1 MNVEVYKP
9 RSSAIYRELAR
20 SVSLKGH
27 TEPAFLR
34 LTAALQRW
42 FGEPATRNPQ
52 PATRNPQ
59 PVTRNPQPTMNLRD
73 HPFRIY
79 YGPADDPLANFYIP
93 ALSASVRYDR
103 SAGFF
108 SSSALAVAA
117 AGVARLIQNGGHM
130 RLLVGAS
137 LDEGDVEAIRKGH
150 DLQERVTTRLL
161 ERFPDPQDA
170 LLRQRLE
177 VLAWMVAAGT
187 LEIRVVLPRDAD
199 GAPIPAHLAQD
210 YYHPKS
216 GIFADASGDQIAF
229 SGSVNESEAAWR
241 KNYEAFSVYFSWDAT
256 RAYLEQVAAN
266 FERLWMG
273 EEPDWIALDIPA
285 AVRDRLLT
293 FRPQRAP
300 ERDPLE
306 PALPITHIAE
316 PRPRTTRNSEPAT
329 HHPQP
334 ATHELLLLQFVRDAP
349 YLPGATGLGAAT
361 AAITPWPH
369 QTRVA
374 NELLAEFPSRA
385 LLCDEVG
392 LGKTIEAGLVIR
404 QLLISGRVK
413 RCLILAPKS
422 VLNQWQEELYE
433 KFALEIPRYEDGK
446 LLDVHDQPLPLANA
460 ANLWDACDVL
470 LASSQLAKRGDRR
483 QEILAARP
491 WDLLVVDE
499 AHHARRRDFLQPVYR
514 PNRLLSLLNDLKARD
529 KYAGLLLLT
538 ATPMQIHPLEVWDLL
553 TVLGIGGRWGA
564 DEGAFLRFFSEMR
577 KPFGQADWDFIFDM
591 VDDYLAAGGEL
602 DPVFREQVA
611 ADIGPVKWATLEE
624 LPKRH
629 GERGALLKQLGPKA
643 RPHVIEM
650 ARRHTPLN
658 RAIYRN
664 TRELLRKYREKG
676 ILKESV
682 PTRRPQLVRVPM
694 QPDEQAL
701 YDRIEEYITQF
712 YQKYENERRGLGF
725 VMTVYRRRLTS
736 SFWAVRCSLERRL
749 KFLNGIAGVET
760 LLTDEDIEQEE
771 LDLDIFEEVAATAD
785 GAAPSQVKRFAAELA
800 YVRDFIQGLK
810 QLSVADSKLEVL
822 KTELNQVFKQRQ
834 TVLIF
839 TQYTDTM
846 DYLREQLRQVYG
858 SQVACYSGRGGEV
871 WNGIAWAPTTKEAVK
886 ADFRAGKIRILLGTE
901 SASEGLNLQ
910 TCGVLINYD
919 MPWNPMRVEQRIG
932 RIDRIGQVHPVVWIS
947 NYFYKDTIEDQ
958 IYQRLAD
965 RINWFE
971 VVVGDLQPILA
982 QVGEATKRL
991 AMLPASEREAQL
1003 EVEIAALRERLQHR
1017 EVESL
1022 DLDAYLHAQDY
1033 RPGPPPPVTLAQLE
1047 DLLTHAQATG
1057 PLFRPHPE
1065 IAGAYLLNWHGE
1077 QLPVTFSPAC
1087 FDEFPTSVRFLT
1099 YGSPLLDDILAAL
1112 PEPEAEDFQRAGIA
1126 RCTASG
1132 EFDLRG
1138 WYTRPNPG
1146 ASPVPI
1152 VSFSA
1157 LADRLKSAP
1166 ATPLADDGLAREAAE
1181 AFAHEVTQAQ
1191 DRHADILHKRRVAH
1205 YLTVLAKARSLLL
1218 RAALVEIALGQSPTL
1233 LDGDV
1238 YPADFGEQ
1246 AVLGLQRH
1254 GFPWAPLLK
1263 LAYQP
1268 GLAPDPGDDFFVKI
1282 AGEKRE
1288 TLIGRLN
1295 QLKGEARELVKT
1307 LSAAA
1312 AAAGRVS

>member
-1 MNVEVYKP
+1 MNL
-9 RSSAIYRELAR
+9 S
-20 SVSLKGH
+20 
-27 TEPAFLR
+27 
-34 LTAALQRW
+34 
-42 FGEPATRNPQ
+42 
-52 PATRNPQ
+52 
-59 PVTRNPQPTMNLRD
+59 LRD

-177 VLAWMVAAGT
+177 VMAWMVAAGT
-187 LEIRVVLPRDAD
+187 LEIRVVLPRDAH
-199 GAPIPAHLAQD
+199 GAPIPANLAQD

-216 GIFADASGDQIAF
+216 GIFTDAQGDRIAF
-229 SGSVNESEAAWR
+229 SGSVNESETAWR
-241 KNYEAFSVYFSWDAT
+241 KNYETFSVYFSWDAT
-256 RAYLEQVAAN
+256 QAYLAQVATN
-266 FERLWMG
+266 FERLWQG
-273 EEPDWIALDIPA
+273 QEPDWIALDIPH
-285 AVRDRLLT
+285 AVRDRLLV
-293 FRPQRAP
+293 FRPTHAP
-300 ERDPLE
+300 QRDPLE
-306 PALPITHIAE
+306 RPKETRFLRETGLLAPQYFGGSSQAE
-316 PRPRTTRNSEPAT
+316 R
-329 HHPQP
+329 
-334 ATHELLLLQFVRDAP
+334 LLFQFVRDAP

-374 NELLAEFPSRA
+374 DELLADFPGRA

-446 LLDVHDQPLPLANA
+446 LLDVHDQPLPLVNG

-483 QEILAARP
+483 KEVLAARP

-499 AHHARRRDFLQPVYR
+499 AHHARRKDFLQPTYR
-514 PNRLLSLLNDLKARD
+514 PNRLLSLLNDLKERD

-538 ATPMQIHPLEVWDLL
+538 ATPMQINPLEVWDLL

-564 DEGAFLRFFSEMR
+564 DEGAYLRFFSEMR
-577 KPFGQADWDFIFDM
+577 KPFGQADWDFVFDM
-591 VDDYLAAGGEL
+591 VNDYREAGGEL
-602 DPVFREQVA
+602 DPVFRAQVT

-624 LPKRH
+624 LPRRH

-643 RPHVIEM
+643 RSHVIEM

-664 TRELLRKYREKG
+664 TRDLLRKYREKG

-682 PTRRPQLVRVPM
+682 PTRRPEIKRVPM
-694 QPDEQAL
+694 RPDEQAL
-701 YDRIEEYITQF
+701 YEQIEEYITQF

-749 KFLNGIAGVET
+749 KFLNGVAGVET
-760 LLTDEDIEQEE
+760 LLTDEDAEQDE
-771 LDLDIFEEVAATAD
+771 LELDIFEEEDAGTD
-785 GAAPSQVKRFAAELA
+785 GPSGSQTKRFTAELA
-800 YVRDFIQGLK
+800 YVRDFIQELK
-810 QLSVADSKLEVL
+810 QLSVADSKLEIL
-822 KTELNQVFKQRQ
+822 KAELNQVFKQRQ

-871 WNGIAWAPTTKEAVK
+871 WNGIAWVQTTKEAVK

-932 RIDRIGQVHPVVWIS
+932 RIDRIGQEYPVVWIS
-947 NYFYKDTIEDQ
+947 NYFYQDTIEDQ

-982 QVGEATKRL
+982 QVGEVTKRL
-991 AMLPASEREAQL
+991 AMLPASEREVQL
-1003 EVEIAALRERLQHR
+1003 DKEIAALRERLQHR

-1033 RPGPPPPVTLAQLE
+1033 QPGPPPPVTLAQLE

-1057 PLFRPHPE
+1057 HLFQSHPDM
-1065 IAGAYLLNWHGE
+1065 ANAYLLNWQGE

-1087 FDEFPTSVRFLT
+1087 FDKHPATVRFLS
-1099 YGSPLLDDILAAL
+1099 YGSPLLAAILSDLPAAEEESL
-1112 PEPEAEDFQRAGIA
+1112 RSAGLA
-1126 RCTASG
+1126 RCTASSDL
-1132 EFDLRG
+1132 ELRG
-1138 WYTRPNPG
+1138 WYIRPQPKATPAPV
-1146 ASPVPI
+1146 AS
-1152 VSFSA
+1152 FAA
-1157 LADRLKSAP
+1157 LADRLKVAVQAETSDDSLLGEAQ
-1166 ATPLADDGLAREAAE
+1166 ACFTQELAQAAE
-1181 AFAHEVTQAQ
+1181 
-1191 DRHADILHKRRVAH
+1191 RHADIIRRRRMAH
-1205 YLTVLAKARSLLL
+1205 YLAVRSKARYLLL
-1218 RAALVEIALGQSPTL
+1218 RAALAEIALGQNPNWF
-1233 LDGDV
+1233 DGDV
-1238 YPADFGEQ
+1238 YPSEFNEQ

-1268 GLAPDPGDDFFVKI
+1268 GLAPDPSDDFFSKI

-1288 TLIGRLN
+1288 ALVGRLN

-1307 LSAAA
+1307 LSAASA
-1312 AAAGRVS
+1312 AVSSVS

>member
-1 MNVEVYKP
+1 M
-9 RSSAIYRELAR
+9 S
-20 SVSLKGH
+20 
-27 TEPAFLR
+27 
-34 LTAALQRW
+34 
-42 FGEPATRNPQ
+42 
-52 PATRNPQ
+52 
-59 PVTRNPQPTMNLRD
+59 LRD

-93 ALSASVRYDR
+93 ALSASVYYDR

-150 DLQERVTTRLL
+150 SLQERVTTRLL
-161 ERFPDPQDA
+161 ERFPDPTDA

-177 VLAWMVAAGT
+177 VLAWMVAEGT
-187 LEIRVVLPRDAD
+187 LEIRVVLPRDAH
-199 GAPIPAHLAQD
+199 GVPMPASQTQD

-216 GIFADASGDQIAF
+216 GVFTDANGDRVAF
-229 SGSVNESEAAWR
+229 TGSVNESATAWT
-241 KNYEAFSVYFSWDAT
+241 KNFEEFAVYLSWGEGQT
-256 RAYLEQVAAN
+256 YLPQVALR
-266 FERLWMG
+266 FERLWTG
-273 EEPDWIALDIPA
+273 GDPGWVALPIPD

-293 FRPQRAP
+293 YRPQHAP

-306 PALPITHIAE
+306 HQTPPPVAKETGPRYFGGSPQAE
-316 PRPRTTRNSEPAT
+316 RI
-329 HHPQP
+329 
-334 ATHELLLLQFVRDAP
+334 LFQFLRDAP
-349 YLPGATGLGAAT
+349 YLPGAAGLGAAT

-374 NELLAEFPSRA
+374 NEILADFPGRA
-385 LLCDEVG
+385 MLCDEVG

-446 LLDVHDQPLPLANA
+446 LLDVHDQPLPLANG

-483 QEILAARP
+483 KEVLAARP

-499 AHHARRRDFLQPVYR
+499 AHHARRKDFLQPTYR
-514 PNRLLSLLNDLKARD
+514 PNRLLGLLNNLKERD

-538 ATPMQIHPLEVWDLL
+538 ATPMQINPLEVWDLL
-553 TVLGIGGRWGA
+553 TVLGMGGRWGA
-564 DEGAFLRFFSEMR
+564 DEGAFLRFFGEMR
-577 KPFGQADWDFIFDM
+577 KPFGQRDWDFVFDM
-591 VDDYLAAGGEL
+591 VDDYLQADGAL

-611 ADIGPVKWATLEE
+611 ADIGPVKGAILEE
-624 LPKRH
+624 LPRRH
-629 GERGALLKQLGPKA
+629 GERSALLKQLGLAA
-643 RPHVIEM
+643 RPHVIEL

-664 TRELLRKYREKG
+664 TRDLLRKYREKG

-682 PTRRPQLVRVPM
+682 PTRRPEIKRVPM
-694 QPDEQAL
+694 RPDEESL
-701 YDRIEEYITQF
+701 YNRIEEYISQF

-736 SFWAVRCSLERRL
+736 SFWAVRRSLERRL
-749 KFLNGIAGVET
+749 EFLTGIAGVET
-760 LLTDEDIEQEE
+760 LLTDEDTEQEE
-771 LDLDIFEEVAATAD
+771 LDLDIFEEATETTD
-785 GAAPSQVKRFAAELA
+785 GGLGPESVEGPRSQTQRFAAELA
-800 YVRDFIQGLK
+800 YVQDFIQELK
-810 QLSVADSKLEVL
+810 QLSVADSKLEKL
-822 KTELNQVFKQRQ
+822 LAELNQVFKQRQ

-846 DYLREQLRQVYG
+846 DYLREQLRHVYG

-871 WNGIAWAPTTKEAVK
+871 WNGIAWVQTTKEAVK
-886 ADFRAGKIRILLGTE
+886 ADFRASKLRILIGTE

-932 RIDRIGQVHPVVWIS
+932 RIDRIGQEYPVVWIS
-947 NYFYKDTIEDQ
+947 NYFYQDTIEDQ

-971 VVVGDLQPILA
+971 VVVGNLQPILA
-982 QVGEATKRL
+982 EVGEVTKRL
-991 AMLPASEREAQL
+991 AMLPVSEREARL
-1003 EVEIAALRERLQHR
+1003 EVEIAALRERLQSR

-1022 DLDAYLHAQDY
+1022 DLDAYLHVEDY
-1033 RPGPPPPVTLAQLE
+1033 QPGPPPPVTLAQLE

-1057 PLFRPHPE
+1057 HLFGPHPE
-1065 IAGAYLLNWHGE
+1065 IASAYLLNWQGD

-1087 FDEFPTSVRFLT
+1087 FDAHPDSVRFLS
-1099 YGSPLLDDILAAL
+1099 YGSPLLDEILASL
-1112 PEPEAEDFQRAGIA
+1112 PEPEAGSVQGAGFA
-1126 RCTASG
+1126 RCAASG

-1138 WYTRPNPG
+1138 WYARQQPD
-1146 ASPVPI
+1146 ASPAPI
-1152 VSFSA
+1152 ASFST
-1157 LADRLKSAP
+1157 LVDRLKLTALP
-1166 ATPLADDGLAREAAE
+1166 PFADDALAAESEE
-1181 AFAHEVTQAQ
+1181 AFAGAVVQIEQRYASV
-1191 DRHADILHKRRVAH
+1191 IHKRRVAH
-1205 YLTVLAKARSLLL
+1205 ALTVLAKARFLLL
-1218 RAALVEIALGQSPTL
+1218 RAAMVELALGQNPTL

-1238 YPADFGEQ
+1238 YPSEFNER
-1246 AVLGLQRH
+1246 AVRGLQQR
-1254 GFPWAPLLK
+1254 GFPWGALLH
-1263 LAYQP
+1263 LAFTP
-1268 GLAPDPGDDFFVKI
+1268 GLTPDAEDPYFKQI
-1282 AGEKRE
+1282 AGEKRAA
-1288 TLIGRLN
+1288 LLGRFA
-1295 QLKGEARELVKT
+1295 QLKVMAKEMVPALQ
-1307 LSAAA
+1307 SALTAA
-1312 AAAGRVS
+1312 ESPISSA

>member
-1 MNVEVYKP
+1 
-9 RSSAIYRELAR
+9 
-20 SVSLKGH
+20 
-27 TEPAFLR
+27 
-34 LTAALQRW
+34 
-42 FGEPATRNPQ
+42 
-52 PATRNPQ
+52 
-59 PVTRNPQPTMNLRD
+59 MNLRD

-117 AGVARLIQNGGHM
+117 AGVARLIRNGGRM

-137 LDEGDVEAIRKGH
+137 LDEGDVEAVRKGH
-150 DLQERVTTRLL
+150 DLQERVTMRLL

-170 LLRQRLE
+170 LLRERLE
-177 VLAWMVAAGT
+177 VMAWMVAAGT
-187 LEIRVVLPRDAD
+187 LEIRVVLPRDVH
-199 GAPIPAHLAQD
+199 GTPIPANLAQD

-216 GIFADASGDQIAF
+216 GIFTDAHGDRIAF
-229 SGSVNESEAAWR
+229 SGSVNESETAWR
-241 KNYEAFSVYFSWDAT
+241 KNYETFSVYFSWDAT
-256 RAYLEQVAAN
+256 QAYLAQVATN
-266 FERLWMG
+266 FERLWQG
-273 EEPDWIALDIPA
+273 QEPDWIALDIPA
-285 AVRDRLLT
+285 AVRDRLLV
-293 FRPQRAP
+293 FRPLHAP

-306 PALPITHIAE
+306 HQAPPPVGKETGPSYFGGGPQAE
-316 PRPRTTRNSEPAT
+316 RT
-329 HHPQP
+329 
-334 ATHELLLLQFVRDAP
+334 LFQFLRDAP
-349 YLPGATGLGAAT
+349 YLPGAVGLGAAT

-374 NELLAEFPSRA
+374 DELLADFPGRA

-404 QLLISGRVK
+404 QLLISDRVK

-446 LLDVHDQPLPLANA
+446 LLDAQDRPLPLANG

-483 QEILAARP
+483 VEVLAARP

-499 AHHARRRDFLQPVYR
+499 AHHARRKDFLQPTYR
-514 PNRLLSLLNDLKARD
+514 PNRLLSLLNDLKERD

-538 ATPMQIHPLEVWDLL
+538 ATPMQINPLEVWDLL
-553 TVLGIGGRWGA
+553 TVLGVGGRWGA
-564 DEGAFLRFFSEMR
+564 DESAYLRFFSEMR
-577 KPFGQADWDFIFDM
+577 KPFGQADWDFVFDM
-591 VDDYLAAGGEL
+591 VNDYREAGGEL
-602 DPVFREQVA
+602 DPVFRAQVT

-624 LPKRH
+624 LPRRH

-643 RPHVIEM
+643 RSHVIEM

-664 TRELLRKYREKG
+664 TRDLLRKYREKG

-682 PTRRPQLVRVPM
+682 PTRRPEIKRVPM
-694 QPDEQAL
+694 RPDEQAL
-701 YDRIEEYITQF
+701 YEQIEEYITQF

-749 KFLNGIAGVET
+749 KFLNGVAGVET
-760 LLTDEDIEQEE
+760 LLTDEDAEQDE
-771 LDLDIFEEVAATAD
+771 LELDIFEEEDAGTD
-785 GAAPSQVKRFAAELA
+785 GPSGSQTKRFTAELA
-800 YVRDFIQGLK
+800 YVRDFIQELK
-810 QLSVADSKLEVL
+810 QLSVADSKLEIL
-822 KTELNQVFKQRQ
+822 KAELNQVFKQRQ

-871 WNGIAWAPTTKEAVK
+871 WNGIAWAQTTKEAVK
-886 ADFRAGKIRILLGTE
+886 ADFRAGAIRILIGTE

-932 RIDRIGQVHPVVWIS
+932 RIDRIGQEYPVVWIS
-947 NYFYKDTIEDQ
+947 NYFYQDTIEDQ

-982 QVGEATKRL
+982 QVGEVTKRL
-991 AMLPASEREAQL
+991 AMLPASEREVQL
-1003 EVEIAALRERLQHR
+1003 EKEIAALRERLQHR

-1022 DLDAYLHAQDY
+1022 DLDAYLRVEDY
-1033 RPGPPPPVTLAQLE
+1033 QPGPPPPVTLGQLE
-1047 DLLTHAQATG
+1047 ELLTHAQATG
-1057 PLFRPHPE
+1057 QLFQPHPE
-1065 IAGAYLLNWHGE
+1065 IADAYLLNWHGE
-1077 QLPVTFSPAC
+1077 QLPVTFAPAC
-1087 FDEFPTSVRFLT
+1087 FDEFPTSVRFLS
-1099 YGSPLLDDILAAL
+1099 YGSPLLDEILAGL
-1112 PEPEAEDFQRAGIA
+1112 PEPEDKAVPGAGLA
-1126 RCTASG
+1126 RCAASG
-1132 EFDLRG
+1132 ELELRG
-1138 WYTRPNPG
+1138 WYARPNPD
-1146 ASPVPI
+1146 ASPAPI
-1152 VSFSA
+1152 ASFSA
-1157 LADRLKSAP
+1157 LADRLKSAA
-1166 ATPLADDGLAREAAE
+1166 ATPLADDGLAGEAAE
-1181 AFAHEVTQAQ
+1181 AFAHEVAQAQ
-1191 DRHADILHKRRVAH
+1191 ARHADIIHKRRKAH
-1205 YLTVLAKARSLLL
+1205 YLTVLAKARFLLL
-1218 RAALVEIALGQSPTL
+1218 RAALVEIALGQSPNWI
-1233 LDGDV
+1233 DGDV
-1238 YPADFGEQ
+1238 YPSEFNEH

-1254 GFPWAPLLK
+1254 GYPWAPLLK

-1268 GLAPDPGDDFFVKI
+1268 GLAPDPGDDFFAKI
-1282 AGEKRE
+1282 ASEKRE
-1288 TLIGRLN
+1288 ALVGRLN
-1295 QLKGEARELVKT
+1295 QLKGEAREAVKT
-1307 LSAAA
+1307 LSAAWA
-1312 AAAGRVS
+1312 ATEDASQSSS

>member
-1 MNVEVYKP
+1 MD
-9 RSSAIYRELAR
+9 
-20 SVSLKGH
+20 
-27 TEPAFLR
+27 
-34 LTAALQRW
+34 
-42 FGEPATRNPQ
+42 
-52 PATRNPQ
+52 
-59 PVTRNPQPTMNLRD
+59 LRD

-117 AGVARLIQNGGHM
+117 AGVARLIRNGGRM

-137 LDEGDVEAIRKGH
+137 LDEGDVEAVRKGH
-150 DLQERVTTRLL
+150 DLQERITVRLL

-177 VLAWMVAAGT
+177 VMAWMVAEGT
-187 LEIRVVLPRDAD
+187 LEIRVVLPRDAP
-199 GAPIPAHLAQD
+199 GAPVPAHQAQD

-216 GIFADASGDQIAF
+216 GIFTDAQGERIAF
-229 SGSVNESEAAWR
+229 SGSVNESETAWR
-241 KNYEAFSVYFSWDAT
+241 KNYETFSVYFSWDAT
-256 RAYLEQVAAN
+256 QAYLAQVATN
-266 FERLWMG
+266 FERLWQG
-273 EEPDWIALDIPA
+273 QEPDWIALDIPH
-285 AVRDRLLT
+285 AVRDRLLV
-293 FRPQRAP
+293 FRPSHAP

-306 PALPITHIAE
+306 PAPRRPDRFSETCQVFFGGSPQAE
-316 PRPRTTRNSEPAT
+316 RV
-329 HHPQP
+329 
-334 ATHELLLLQFVRDAP
+334 LFQFVRDAP
-349 YLPGATGLGAAT
+349 YLPGAVGLGAAT

-374 NELLAEFPSRA
+374 DELLAEFPGRA

-446 LLDVHDQPLPLANA
+446 LLDVHDRPLPLPNG

-483 QEILAARP
+483 KEVLAARP

-499 AHHARRRDFLQPVYR
+499 AHHARRKDFLQPVYR
-514 PNRLLSLLNDLKARD
+514 PNRLLSLLNDLKAAD

-538 ATPMQIHPLEVWDLL
+538 ATPMQINPLEVWDLL
-553 TVLGIGGRWGA
+553 TVLGVGGRWGA
-564 DEGAFLRFFSEMR
+564 DEGAYLRFFSEMR
-577 KPFGQADWDFIFDM
+577 KPFGQADWDFVFDM
-591 VDDYLAAGGEL
+591 VNDYLQAGGEL
-602 DPVFREQVA
+602 DPVFRAQA
-611 ADIGPVKWATLEE
+611 TADIGPVKWATIEE
-624 LPKRH
+624 LPQRH
-629 GERGALLKQLGPKA
+629 GETGVLLKQLGPKA
-643 RPHVIEM
+643 RPHVLEM

-664 TRELLRKYREKG
+664 TRDLLRKYREKG

-682 PTRRPQLVRVPM
+682 PTRQPKIVRVPM
-694 QPDEQAL
+694 RADEESL
-701 YDRIEEYITQF
+701 YNRIEEYITQF

-760 LLTDEDIEQEE
+760 LLTDEDTEQED
-771 LDLDIFEEVAATAD
+771 LDLDIFEEAAETSD
-785 GAAPSQVKRFAAELA
+785 GASPSQVKRFAAELA
-800 YVRDFIQGLK
+800 YVRDFIQELK

-822 KTELNQVFKQRQ
+822 KAELNQIFKQRQ

-871 WNGIAWAPTTKEAVK
+871 WNEIAWAQTTKEAVK
-886 ADFRAGKIRILLGTE
+886 ADFRAGVIRILIGTE

-932 RIDRIGQVHPVVWIS
+932 RIDRIGQEYPVVWIS
-947 NYFYKDTIEDQ
+947 NYFYQDTIEDQ

-982 QVGEATKRL
+982 QVGEVTKRL
-991 AMLPASEREAQL
+991 AMLPASEREVQL

-1022 DLDAYLHAQDY
+1022 DLDAHLRVEDY
-1033 RPGPPPPVTLAQLE
+1033 QPGPPPPVTLAQLE
-1047 DLLTHAQATG
+1047 DLFSHAQATG
-1057 PLFRPHPE
+1057 QLFQPHPE
-1065 IAGAYLLNWHGE
+1065 IAGAYLLNWQGE

-1087 FDEFPTSVRFLT
+1087 FDKFPTSVRFLS
-1099 YGSPLLDDILAAL
+1099 YGSPLLDEILAGL
-1112 PEPEAEDFQRAGIA
+1112 PEPEEKFLADAGLA

-1132 EFDLRG
+1132 ELGLRD
-1138 WYTRPNPG
+1138 WYARPTPG
-1146 ASPVPI
+1146 ASPAPI
-1152 VSFSA
+1152 ASFSA
-1157 LADRLKSAP
+1157 LKDHLKSAAPTP
-1166 ATPLADDGLAREAAE
+1166 AADDALATEATE
-1181 AFAHEVTQAQ
+1181 AFAHEVAQAQ
-1191 DRHADILHKRRVAH
+1191 ERHADIIHKRRKAH
-1205 YLTVLAKARSLLL
+1205 YLTVLAKARFLLL
-1218 RAALVEIALGQSPTL
+1218 RAALVEIALGQNPNWI
-1233 LDGDV
+1233 DGDV
-1238 YPADFGEQ
+1238 YPSEFNEQ
-1246 AVLGLQRH
+1246 AVLGLQRY

-1263 LAYQP
+1263 LAYQL
-1268 GLAPDPGDDFFVKI
+1268 GLAPDPGDDFFAKI

-1288 TLIGRLN
+1288 ALVGRLS
-1295 QLKGEARELVKT
+1295 QLKGEARELVKA
-1307 LSAAA
+1307 LSAAST
-1312 AAAGRVS
+1312 AGGSVS

>member
-1 MNVEVYKP
+1 
-9 RSSAIYRELAR
+9 
-20 SVSLKGH
+20 
-27 TEPAFLR
+27 
-34 LTAALQRW
+34 
-42 FGEPATRNPQ
+42 
-52 PATRNPQ
+52 
-59 PVTRNPQPTMNLRD
+59 MNLRD

-117 AGVARLIQNGGHM
+117 AGIARLIQNGGQM
-130 RLLVGAS
+130 RLLVGAA
-137 LDEGDVEAIRKGH
+137 LDEGDVEAIRRGH
-150 DLQERVTTRLL
+150 NLQERVTTRLL
-161 ERFPDPQDA
+161 ERFPDPTDA

-177 VLAWMVAAGT
+177 ALAWMVAEGT
-187 LEIRVVLPRDAD
+187 LEIRVVLPRDAH

-210 YYHPKS
+210 YYHPKT
-216 GIFADASGDQIAF
+216 GVFTDARGDRIAF

-241 KNYEAFSVYFSWDAT
+241 KNYETFSVYFSWDAT
-256 RAYLEQVAAN
+256 QAYLAQVVVN
-266 FERLWMG
+266 FERLWQG
-273 EEPDWIALDIPA
+273 QEPDWIALDIPT
-285 AVRDRLLT
+285 AVRDRLLVY
-293 FRPQRAP
+293 RPPRAP

-306 PALPITHIAE
+306 P
-316 PRPRTTRNSEPAT
+316 TTEPARIIVEPA
-329 HHPQP
+329 HSQP
-334 ATHELLLLQFVRDAP
+334 ATPEPTTRERILFQFLRDAP

-413 RCLILAPKS
+413 RCLILTPKS

-446 LLDVHDQPLPLANA
+446 LLDVHGQPLPLPNG
-460 ANLWDACDVL
+460 ANLWDACDIL

-483 QEILAARP
+483 KEVLAARP

-499 AHHARRRDFLQPVYR
+499 AHHARRKDFLQPIYR
-514 PNRLLSLLNDLKARD
+514 PNRLLGLLNDLKAAD

-553 TVLGIGGRWGA
+553 TVLGMGGRWGA

-577 KPFGQADWDFIFDM
+577 KPFGEADWESIFDM
-591 VDDYLAAGGEL
+591 VDDYLEAGGEL
-602 DPVFREQVA
+602 DPVFCAQVA

-629 GERGALLKQLGPKA
+629 GERNALLKQLGPTA
-643 RPHVIEM
+643 WPHVIEM

-664 TRELLRKYREKG
+664 TRDLLRKYREKG

-682 PTRRPQLVRVPM
+682 AIRQPEIRRVPM
-694 QPDEQAL
+694 RPDEQAL

-712 YQKYENERRGLGF
+712 YQKYESERRGLGF

-749 KFLNGIAGVET
+749 QYLRGAASVDA
-760 LLTDEDIEQEE
+760 LLTDEDVEQDD
-771 LDLDIFEEVAATAD
+771 LDLDILEEEGAEAD
-785 GAAPSQVKRFAAELA
+785 GPSASQASRFAAELA
-800 YVRDFIQGLK
+800 YVQDFIQELK
-810 QLSVADSKLEVL
+810 QLSVADSKLEAL
-822 KTELNQVFKQRQ
+822 KAELAQIFKQRQ

-846 DYLREQLRQVYG
+846 DYLREQLRHVYG

-871 WNGIAWAPTTKEAVK
+871 WNGIAWVQTTKEAVK
-886 ADFRAGKIRILLGTE
+886 ADFRAGKIRILIGTE

-932 RIDRIGQVHPVVWIS
+932 RVDRIGQEFPVIWIY
-947 NYFYKDTIEDQ
+947 NYFYQDTIEDK
-958 IYQRLAD
+958 IYQRLKD
-965 RINWFE
+965 RIHWFE
-971 VVVGDLQPILA
+971 VVVGNLQPILA
-982 QVGEATKRL
+982 QVGEVTKRL
-991 AMLPASEREAQL
+991 AMLPAAEREARL
-1003 EVEIAALRERLQHR
+1003 EAEIAALRERLQHR
-1017 EVESL
+1017 AVETL
-1022 DLDAYLHAQDY
+1022 DLDTYLRAEDY
-1033 RPGPPPPVTLAQLE
+1033 QPGPPPPVTPAQLE
-1047 DLLTHAQATG
+1047 DLLTHAQATRC
-1057 PLFRPHPE
+1057 LFRPHPD
-1065 IAGAYLLNWHGE
+1065 IADAYLLNWQGE

-1087 FDEFPTSVRFLT
+1087 FDQYPDSVRFLS
-1099 YGSPLLDDILAAL
+1099 YGSPLLAEILASL
-1112 PEPEAEDFQRAGIA
+1112 PEPDEELLQNAGIV
-1126 RCTASG
+1126 RRVASADF
-1132 EFDLRG
+1132 ELRG
-1138 WYTRPNPG
+1138 WYARPKPG
-1146 ASPVPI
+1146 ALPAPI
-1152 VSFSA
+1152 TTFSA
-1157 LADRLKSAP
+1157 LADHLKSATP
-1166 ATPLADDGLAREAAE
+1166 PLAADDALATTAAE
-1181 AFAHEVTQAQ
+1181 AFASEVARAQ
-1191 DRHADILHKRRVAH
+1191 ERHADIIYKRRRAH
-1205 YLTVLAKARSLLL
+1205 YLAVRAKAQQLLL
-1218 RAALVEIALGQSPTL
+1218 RAALVELALGQSRHMF
-1233 LDGDV
+1233 DEV
-1238 YPADFGEQ
+1238 IYPSEFNEQ
-1246 AVLGLQRH
+1246 AVLGLQRR
-1254 GFPWAPLLK
+1254 GFPWGALLK

-1268 GLAPDPGDDFFVKI
+1268 GLVPHPEDDFFLKI
-1282 AGEKRE
+1282 AGERRE
-1288 TLIGRLN
+1288 SLIGRLK
-1295 QLKGEARELVKT
+1295 QLTGEARELVQA
-1307 LSAAA
+1307 LSDAASHHENY
-1312 AAAGRVS
+1312 GRRSRRP